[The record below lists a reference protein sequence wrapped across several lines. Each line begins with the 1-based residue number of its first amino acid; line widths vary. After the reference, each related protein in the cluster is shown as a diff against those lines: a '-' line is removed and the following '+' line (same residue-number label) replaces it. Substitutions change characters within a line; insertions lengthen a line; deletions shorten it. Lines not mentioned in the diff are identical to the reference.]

1 MIEKVK
7 LSAGM
12 LFCILISI
20 SIFSCTKEDELK
32 PNTDPVTNLY
42 LSSINRSGTDRLNA
56 IVDMKWS
63 GEDKDGYIVGY
74 EFSFDNIN
82 WTYTTDQDSVFRF
95 SINNGSDT
103 ADINFYVRAIDD
115 LGNKDKT
122 PAYLKIPIK
131 NTAPAISLDD
141 NLIKGDSVYSVFS
154 ILWTASDLDGS
165 NTLDS
170 IYIKINNGNW
180 FAISKNFS
188 FASFVPD
195 QPSTNGATLAS
206 VYASSSSIN
215 LNRKINGLVVG
226 GRNTVYVKAKD
237 LSGTESEI
245 DSLTPFVLRR
255 KTSDLLVLDGFNI
268 STTPN
273 ADVVYASALSA
284 AYGAYDYYDFYRQ
297 NKAYIPK
304 LWKPTFLLTMN
315 LYDKVFMYSDNSRSA
330 AASGMLLEDGST
342 AFQDYLND
350 GGKLLIVSD
359 FDNNAQG
366 STAGPFPKTST
377 LFQYTPADSFQTFF
391 AANQKASLPMD
402 SLIVPDAIN
411 GAGYPTL
418 KVSTFSDAID
428 PFFPK
433 SSALVVYRGQV
444 RRANGVTN
452 TKVICAKTQNVNSQT
467 NQIFF
472 STDLYKLQGDADTN
486 GQQDELKKFFEKVL
500 LGEFAW

>member
-180 FAISKNFS
+180 FAISK
-188 FASFVPD
+188 D
-195 QPSTNGATLAS
+195 S
-206 VYASSSSIN
+206 VRHRGIN
-215 LNRKINGLVVG
+215 SK
-226 GRNTVYVKAKD
+226 
-237 LSGTESEI
+237 
-245 DSLTPFVLRR
+245 
-255 KTSDLLVLDGFNI
+255 
-268 STTPN
+268 
-273 ADVVYASALSA
+273 
-284 AYGAYDYYDFYRQ
+284 
-297 NKAYIPK
+297 
-304 LWKPTFLLTMN
+304 
-315 LYDKVFMYSDNSRSA
+315 
-330 AASGMLLEDGST
+330 
-342 AFQDYLND
+342 
-350 GGKLLIVSD
+350 
-359 FDNNAQG
+359 
-366 STAGPFPKTST
+366 
-377 LFQYTPADSFQTFF
+377 
-391 AANQKASLPMD
+391 
-402 SLIVPDAIN
+402 
-411 GAGYPTL
+411 
-418 KVSTFSDAID
+418 
-428 PFFPK
+428 
-433 SSALVVYRGQV
+433 
-444 RRANGVTN
+444 
-452 TKVICAKTQNVNSQT
+452 
-467 NQIFF
+467 
-472 STDLYKLQGDADTN
+472 
-486 GQQDELKKFFEKVL
+486 
-500 LGEFAW
+500 